1 MEEKRKQ
8 IRNLMKN
15 IKGKEKN
22 MPACQRWMNQRQ
34 IQGKMWQMWL
44 VILAKMIPLKAVPFL
59 ALETFL
65 CREFSNRMLVWVP
78 S

>member
-1 MEEKRKQ
+1 MSINQFYIMEEKSKQ

-34 IQGKMWQMWL
+34 IQGEM
-44 VILAKMIPLKAVPFL
+44 
-59 ALETFL
+59 
-65 CREFSNRMLVWVP
+65 
-78 S
+78 